1 MQFVV
6 FENLSSAYYTKLIVR
21 EMMLLLVNSVQEK
34 TSQKVITDE
43 ISKAYARYLTFALVL
58 QLCTRVTWKYTCSE
72 AHNFFMYI
80 KSIIH
85 AICITILSPS
95 VDKADGWAPTRY
107 TDAALYFLDF
117 FNRKRLST
125 QIIRIHS

>member
-6 FENLSSAYYTKLIVR
+6 FETLSSAYYTKLIVR

-58 QLCTRVTWKYTCSE
+58 QLCTRVT
-72 AHNFFMYI
+72 
-80 KSIIH
+80 
-85 AICITILSPS
+85 
-95 VDKADGWAPTRY
+95 
-107 TDAALYFLDF
+107 
-117 FNRKRLST
+117 
-125 QIIRIHS
+125 